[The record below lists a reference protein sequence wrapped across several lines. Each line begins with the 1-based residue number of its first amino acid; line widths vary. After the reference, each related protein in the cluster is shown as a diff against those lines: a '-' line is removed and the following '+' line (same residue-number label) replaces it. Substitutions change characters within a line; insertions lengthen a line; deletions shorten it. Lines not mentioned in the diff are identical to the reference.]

1 MTNKKNILNRLM
13 HYQKT
18 LIVEINKTILGF
30 QQGADLTEGEVIDP
44 EDASFQNN
52 AMDMLLSYQSR
63 LTSAENDLAKLENL
77 FESENTEAVVGAL
90 VDAGDVLFYMGIST
104 KPILLEDGRQL
115 IGISLDS
122 DIAYQ
127 LHEKKPGE
135 SIPFGDSI
143 LTIKEIQ

>member
-1 MTNKKNILNRLM
+1 MTNKKKIINRLM

-18 LIVEINKTILGF
+18 LIVEINKTIQSF

-52 AMDMLLSYQSR
+52 AMDMLHSYQAR
-63 LTSAENDLAKLENL
+63 LTSAENDLTKLENL
-77 FESENTEAVVGAL
+77 FESENTEAVAGAL
-90 VDAGDVLFYMGIST
+90 VDAGNVLFYLGIST
-104 KPILLEDGRQL
+104 KPIILDDGKQL

-122 DIAYQ
+122 DIANQ

-143 LTIKEIQ
+143 LTIKQIH